1 MATEDKLAGE
11 TAKDLLARHEDDGW
25 RRSFAAIVDLMDLL
39 GDCIIRDSFS
49 VPSSITGALALT
61 DSGRDMKSRL
71 IRQEEV
77 PSLEAHLMC
86 GLTLGHDSLFIDV
99 EATDANRLRAVISDQ
114 IVSGKIRFPFVFGR
128 RLYDYFAAQFD
139 EEKDRLSNEE
149 TIQLLD
155 AIPTGVFQYGRY
167 VVGPSGLR
175 ETEYGRLLQFTSRVP
190 AFHCDDPVCRELHS
204 VHLSTGHSAS
214 INSERGKLERILRS
228 LPSPSADW
236 AGLANQ
242 ITQLEESYFGNS
254 WTAPMITLVGDCL
267 SDGELETLH
276 SFLVKRHQMPPFA
289 SREQFLEELLV
300 NFSDN
305 VIASALD
312 VLVQDEAIKVPVGE
326 VRRPVSTSHQ
336 RSGVF
341 RLQPQLGKNGVRFV
355 SGDPGLPILRER
367 DLFRRIYLDAGTA
380 EKHELDWQLRGIDGV
395 SLEVRLDEY
404 LRTQSPATALTRL
417 VLSGNASA
425 IAASELVG
433 AGDFDGASD
442 EEIISRLLWKLGF
455 DDRDP
460 HDLHFQFWRQ
470 HERLVASV
478 QSWLGAGA
486 DDAADFKGKA
496 SAYFSELEGLL
507 EEALAFASWA
517 LLYDHTSSPR
527 RFIYT
532 PDRDRSVGLE
542 LLDRFVRS
550 ESAAKSGERLRYTG
564 SLTMYPLLR
573 GFGVLGRVLQSVESK
588 APTYARAAADFPK
601 YASATALQHFPFKST
616 LPFIDIA
623 PHSRER
629 IVQGFEQIEE
639 LLQQGRVDSVRND
652 FSHYR
657 RTSPEVAKMAETLE
671 AVARAVRVIEN
682 LGFGLNLFSPAG
694 ETSDKWGRKVVRFDG
709 PRSLTHSISRPSS
722 LQWAGLPSL
731 RANQFLVRAASF
743 DDANEVLRFE
753 HGYSSEFSAMWSD
766 YPKPRRALNRAAE
779 AAVDVTA
786 T

>member
-1 MATEDKLAGE
+1 LAGN
-11 TAKDLLARHEDDGW
+11 TAKDLLATHQDDGW
-25 RRSFAAIVDLMDLL
+25 RRSFAGIVDLMDLL
-39 GDCIIRDSFS
+39 TSCIIKDSFS
-49 VPSSITGALALT
+49 VPSAVTAALSLT
-61 DSGRDMKSRL
+61 EAGREMKSRL

-99 EATDANRLRAVISDQ
+99 EATDVDRLRAVISDL

-128 RLYDYFAAQFD
+128 QLYDYFAAQFD

-149 TIQLLD
+149 TIQLLE

-175 ETEYGRLLQFTSRVP
+175 ESDHGRLLQFTSRVP
-190 AFHCDDPVCRELHS
+190 AYHCDDPVCRKLHS
-204 VHLSTGHSAS
+204 VLLSTGHSAP
-214 INSERGKLERILRS
+214 INAERGKLERILRS
-228 LPSPSADW
+228 LPAPAADW
-236 AGLANQ
+236 AGLANE
-242 ITQLEESYFGNS
+242 ITQSKESYFGNS
-254 WTAPMITLVGDCL
+254 WTAPMITLLGDCL
-267 SDGELETLH
+267 GDSELQALH
-276 SFLVKRHQMPPFA
+276 AFLGDKHEMPPFV

-300 NFSDN
+300 RFSDDE
-305 VIASALD
+305 IASAID
-312 VLVQDEAIKVPVGE
+312 VLVRGKILEIPVGE
-326 VRRPVSTSHQ
+326 VRRPVSTSHL

-355 SGDPGLPILRER
+355 SGDPGLPVLRER

-380 EKHELDWQLRGIDGV
+380 ERHELDWQLRGIDGV

-417 VLSGNASA
+417 VLSGSASA

-460 HDLHFQFWRQ
+460 HDLHSNFWRQ
-470 HERLVASV
+470 HEQLVASV
-478 QSWLGAGA
+478 QSWLGAGP
-486 DDAADFKGKA
+486 DDTADFKGKA
-496 SAYFSELEGLL
+496 SVYFTELEGLL
-507 EEALAFASWA
+507 EEALAFATWA
-517 LLYDHTSSPR
+517 LLHDHTSSPR
-527 RFIYT
+527 RFVYT
-532 PDRDRSVGLE
+532 PDLDRPVGLE

-550 ESAAKSGERLRYTG
+550 EGAANPGERLRYTG
-564 SLTMYPLLR
+564 KLTMYPLLR
-573 GFGVLGRVLQSVESK
+573 GFGVLGKVLESVESK
-588 APTYARAAADFPK
+588 TPNYRRALSDFPD
-601 YASATALQHFPFKST
+601 YASATALQNFPFKSV
-616 LPFIDIA
+616 LPFLDIA
-623 PHSRER
+623 THSRTR
-629 IVQGFEQIEE
+629 IIQGFGQIEA

-657 RTSPEVAKMAETLE
+657 RTSPEVAQMAETLE
-671 AVARAVRVIEN
+671 AVAQVVRMIEN

-694 ETSDKWGRKVVRFDG
+694 ETSDRWGRRVVRFEG

-753 HGYSSEFSAMWSD
+753 HGYSSEFSAMWSN
-766 YPKPRRALNRAAE
+766 YPKPRRVSNRVAE
-779 AAVDVTA
+779 ASVDATA